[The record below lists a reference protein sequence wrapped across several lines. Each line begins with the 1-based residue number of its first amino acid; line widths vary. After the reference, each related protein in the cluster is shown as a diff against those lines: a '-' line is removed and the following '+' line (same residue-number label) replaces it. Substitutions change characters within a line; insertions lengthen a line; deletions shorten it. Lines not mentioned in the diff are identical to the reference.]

1 MKRNIL
7 FIAVVIGIIL
17 LEYGCNDNDGQNTN
31 GEYFVIDIE
40 STDIYQVDSF
50 RNSIGE
56 VGDTVSYNRFKIETR
71 FIDEYR
77 TVNGGLKIGG
87 NSAIAAPLPAP
98 SISMELDSIVI
109 RNIADID
116 SAVVT
121 STFLVRV
128 GSYNDYEFM
137 ITNDSIFKQETKYA
151 SSTWSLSYN
160 YFLNKKPSGVTEMQF
175 EFTYY
180 LASGLVLKT
189 VTESIL
195 VQP

>member
-7 FIAVVIGIIL
+7 FIAVLIGIIL
-17 LEYGCNDNDGQNTN
+17 LEYGCNDNDGQNNTN

-56 VGDTVSYNRFKIETR
+56 VGDTVFYNRFKIETR

-77 TVNGGLKIGG
+77 TVNSGLRIGG
-87 NSAIAAPLPAP
+87 NSAIAVPLPAP
-98 SISMELDSIVI
+98 SISMELDSILI

-116 SAVVT
+116 SADVT
-121 STFLVRV
+121 STFSVRV
-128 GSYNDYEFM
+128 GTKNDYEFM

-151 SSTWSLSYN
+151 NT
-160 YFLNKKPSGVTEMQF
+160 T
-175 EFTYY
+175 
-180 LASGLVLKT
+180 
-189 VTESIL
+189 
-195 VQP
+195 